1 VAKRRPSRLARLIAD
16 LTNAINQQPPRAAVD
31 YLHGVSTKSFFIILA
46 FGLIATACV
55 PGAGNTPETTNA
67 QPAVTTTASSPTTTV
82 AQGDL
87 EAPERGDPDDVA
99 SDAFW
104 DAGRF
109 TLAGEPDLF
118 DEDALTSI
126 ERWLP
131 EDLVDGLVWEVF
143 TDGSAANVLAV
154 SVIPTLTWRGDPNFV
169 PSLISTLDDE
179 DADEVQ
185 DGIYETE
192 TAGGLVLFA
201 WSTGDGFV
209 LATSSEPD
217 LAVDYLAALGGESEP
232 QRVWESATC
241 LYTDP
246 ESETLPYAP
255 FPADIVVPCSGS
267 HNAEVLV
274 AHQVG
279 TDLTEFDGDV
289 IAYDR
294 NYECDKA
301 YTEVFGPQKSHT
313 PTLITYMPDEDEW
326 DRGDRYLACVVQLD
340 SLDGIVL
347 TAGPMSERDDL
358 GWALDPEDCLD
369 ESFAP
374 ETVECARPHGYQ
386 YLGDATVALE
396 DWPGA
401 ESAVFNDACIP
412 LLDAFVTQ
420 GSADVDVFATGL
432 YPYAFELG
440 DRTVQC
446 MAFAI
451 EDNLLAEV
459 AGSFGGVWRVIGFG
473 GVAA

>member
-1 VAKRRPSRLARLIAD
+1 MPTRILFVVLAI
-16 LTNAINQQPPRAAVD
+16 
-31 YLHGVSTKSFFIILA
+31 GV
-46 FGLIATACV
+46 IATACV
-55 PGAGNTPETTNA
+55 PGAGDTPETTVTE
-67 QPAVTTTASSPTTTV
+67 PSVTTTTSSPTTSG

-109 TLAGEPDLF
+109 KLAGEPDLF

-143 TDGSAANVLAV
+143 AEGSDANVLAV
-154 SVIPTLTWRGDPNFV
+154 SVIPALTWRGDPNFV
-169 PSLISTLDDE
+169 PSLISTLADE
-179 DADEVQ
+179 EADEVH
-185 DGIYETE
+185 DGIYQTE
-192 TAGGLVLFA
+192 TTAGLELFA

-209 LATSSEPD
+209 LASSSDSD
-217 LAVDYLAALGGESEP
+217 LAVDYLKALSAESEP
-232 QRVWESATC
+232 QRVWDSETC

-255 FPADIVVPCSGS
+255 FPPDIVVPCSGP

-274 AHQVG
+274 AQQIG

-294 NYECDKA
+294 SYECDKA
-301 YTEVFGPQKSHT
+301 YAEVFGPQKDHA

-347 TAGPMSERDDL
+347 MAGPMAVRDDL
-358 GWALDPEDCLD
+358 DWALEPEDCLD
-369 ESFAP
+369 ASFAP
-374 ETVECARPHGYQ
+374 EAVECARPHGYQ
-386 YLGDATVALE
+386 YLGDATVSVE
-396 DWPGA
+396 EWPGA
-401 ESAVFNDACIP
+401 DSAALNDVCIP
-412 LLDAFVTQ
+412 LLDSFVTP
-420 GSADVDVFATGL
+420 GPVDVDVFATGL

-440 DRTVQC
+440 DRTVRC

-451 EDNLLAEV
+451 EEGFLADV
-459 AGSFGGVWRVIGFG
+459 AGSFGGVWRVIGSG